1 MSKIP
6 HAALASALVVVV
18 GAGLGIPAASAKPP
32 EGKGGLDLE
41 YLATMKGACSRL
53 VLGGQDLS
61 GACVPKIVNQVYRSG
76 RTGFTFVAGEQ
87 TIVSFSG
94 MGQDQTHDNPDQA
107 NQPIDKV
114 TFTQPGSGPAAEPA
128 TGVCSYTNPYKGP
141 STVKC
146 VAKTA
151 RGEFSATFVSDG
163 AEPSMMKF

>member
-1 MSKIP
+1 MPKRHP
-6 HAALASALVVVV
+6 AAAALAVVV
-18 GAGLGIPAASAKPP
+18 GLGAGLCASGASANPP
-32 EGKGGLDLE
+32 QATGALDLA

-53 VLGGQDLS
+53 VMGGQDLS
-61 GACVPKIVNQVYRSG
+61 GACQPQILNQVYRSG
-76 RTGFTFVAGEQ
+76 RTGFTFVAGDKA
-87 TIVSFSG
+87 IVSFSG
-94 MGQDQTHDNPDQA
+94 MGQDQTHDNPDEA

-114 TFTQPGSGPAAEPA
+114 TFTQIGADTKAEPA

-163 AEPSMMKF
+163 AEPAVTKF